1 VVRPPLLF
9 ISPPTDIGGLDQVSP
24 TPTRTRL
31 KKSRTVQNEQT
42 SDISFVQ
49 ETQVGDNSFFST
61 SVSRAGPTPTKG
73 QKEGLFADDIDMDEL
88 QVPSPRHSMSETD
101 HPETSIR
108 RSKRRSTLSTTKTVE
123 DRTSTS
129 SAAIEAL
136 RNALGIVHATEM
148 TVAEI
153 AAIEDEVFEAFTK
166 LRDKK
171 RKAATK

>member
-1 VVRPPLLF
+1 MECVVRPPLLF
-9 ISPPTDIGGLDQVSP
+9 ITPPTDIGGLDHVSP

-108 RSKRRSTLSTTKTVE
+108 RSKRRSTTKTVE